1 MTYEDCIKATIRDAV
16 KDVLRRLPDLSPED
30 RFHLMMEWCEVITSE
45 VDLDDVL
52 MVPQFQEEK

>member
-1 MTYEDCIKATIRDAV
+1 MNYDECLESTINDSVR
-16 KDVLRRLPDLSPED
+16 DVLRRLPDLSPED

-52 MVPQFQEEK
+52 MVPQFQKEQ